1 MVASAC
7 GQIVEVKGIMV
18 STTLSSLSPA
28 EVHGVLSRHI
38 FADGED
44 LVLDFDRSEG
54 AYLFDA
60 KSSRRF
66 LDFMTFFASNPLGY
80 NHPKMKDAEFRKRLL
95 RVAEIKPS
103 LSDFYSVE
111 YAQFVETFAQHCK
124 PEHFKYAFFIEGGA
138 LAVENTLKV
147 AFDWKVRRNRAKGIA
162 GERGHQILH
171 FKEAFHGRSGYTLS
185 LTNTDP
191 AKTDLYPKF
200 SWPRVDNPKLVFPQT
215 EETERDVRAREQQ
228 ALDQIEAA
236 FAQAGDDIA
245 GILIEPIQG
254 EGGDNHF
261 SGEFLQTLERIAH
274 EQECFFI
281 VDEVQTGIGMTGKMW
296 AYEHF
301 GLKPD
306 ALAFG
311 KKTQCCGCLVGGR
324 VDEEPQNVFKV
335 RSRINSTWGGNLTDM
350 VRFARIL
357 EIVDQDGL
365 IENARVTGERLLTG
379 LRGLE
384 RERSGLLR
392 NARGRGL
399 LVAFDL
405 ETPERRKLALQAFR
419 ERGLLALPC
428 GAQSVRFRP
437 PLSVTAAD
445 VDAGLQILRD
455 GMKSI

>member
-1 MVASAC
+1 MA
-7 GQIVEVKGIMV
+7 

-28 EVHGVLSRHI
+28 EVHGVLSQHI

-44 LVLDFDRSEG
+44 LVLDFERSEG

-60 KSSRRF
+60 KSKRPL

-80 NHPKMKDAEFRKRLL
+80 NHPKMKDAEFRRLLL
-95 RVAEIKPS
+95 RVAELKPS

-111 YAQFVETFAQHCK
+111 YAQFVETFAKHCK
-124 PEHFKYAFFIEGGA
+124 PAHFKYAFFIEGGA
-138 LAVENTLKV
+138 LAVENALKV

-191 AKTDLYPKF
+191 AKTDLFPKF
-200 SWPRVDNPKLVFPQT
+200 KWPRVDNPKLFFPSTQDS
-215 EETERDVRAREQQ
+215 EREVRAREQQ
-228 ALDQIEAA
+228 SLDQIKAA
-236 FAQAGDDIA
+236 FDEHGDDIA
-245 GILIEPIQG
+245 AILIEPIQG

-261 SGEFLQTLERIAH
+261 RGEFLQALERIAR
-274 EQECFFI
+274 EQQCFFI

-301 GLKPD
+301 GLSPD

-335 RSRINSTWGGNLTDM
+335 RSRINSTWGGNITDM

-357 EIVDQDGL
+357 EIIDQDLL
-365 IENARVTGERLLTG
+365 IENARVVGERLLSG
-379 LRGLE
+379 LREIE
-384 RERSGLLR
+384 RERSPLVQ

-399 LVAFDL
+399 LIAFDL
-405 ETPERRKLALQAFR
+405 DTPERRKQALLAFR

-428 GAQSVRFRP
+428 GVQSVRFRP
-437 PLSVTAAD
+437 PLSLSARDAD
-445 VDAGLQILRD
+445 QGLEILRQ
-455 GMKSI
+455 GLGAI